1 MHSRR
6 WTAYGKIP
14 IETGEEWGRQ
24 SSPHTDGQ
32 PEMGTVLMQGG
43 WRGSFSDLLNLRL
56 DLQILRKDFTNP
68 GAPSDDSAFQH
79 FGPSVPSVV
88 LLVMCTSAHQGPGVD
103 NGWCWHMCGCFSQ
116 GWRNSELFPHHPLPS
131 FCTGSG

>member
-24 SSPHTDGQ
+24 SGPHTDGQ
-32 PEMGTVLMQGG
+32 LEMGTVLMQGG
-43 WRGSFSDLLNLRL
+43 WRGSFSYLLNLRL

-68 GAPSDDSAFQH
+68 GAPSDDSAFSA
-79 FGPSVPSVV
+79 FRA
-88 LLVMCTSAHQGPGVD
+88 LTSFSGAAGYVHVCPPGA
-103 NGWCWHMCGCFSQ
+103 
-116 GWRNSELFPHHPLPS
+116 R
-131 FCTGSG
+131 SG